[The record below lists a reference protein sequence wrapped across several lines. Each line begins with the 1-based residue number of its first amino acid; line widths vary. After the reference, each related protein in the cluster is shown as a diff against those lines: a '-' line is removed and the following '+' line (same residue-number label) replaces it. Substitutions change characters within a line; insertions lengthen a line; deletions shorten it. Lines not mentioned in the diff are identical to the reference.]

1 MVNMK
6 NNKVIKVVRPMR
18 AWFKSFWTLMNDI
31 FNPKAS
37 THYWTRYP
45 MYAKDQKEKDLII
58 ANKVETLNQNI
69 QIKL

>member
-1 MVNMK
+1 MK

-31 FNPKAS
+31 FNPKVS

-58 ANKVETLNQNI
+58 ANKVETLNQKI
-69 QIKL
+69 KIKL